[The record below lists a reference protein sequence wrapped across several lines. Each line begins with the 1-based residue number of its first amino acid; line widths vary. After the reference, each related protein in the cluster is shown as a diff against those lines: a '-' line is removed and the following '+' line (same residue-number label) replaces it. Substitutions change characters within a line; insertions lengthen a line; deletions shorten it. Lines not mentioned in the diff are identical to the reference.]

1 MAFPAAECVMLATT
15 LFIGLVAFVWLRLL
29 AIFLLVLV
37 DHVLRR
43 RAPPDAREIPL
54 ADVTI
59 VIPAYQEV
67 RDIGKTLAC
76 ARDAVEAGAALVV
89 VDDGSSDR
97 TAEIVRE
104 QLDALGRG
112 RLIRH
117 PRNLG
122 KAAALNTGIDAVATR
137 FLLTLDADTIVSRK
151 AIEIA
156 VDVLER
162 DDVSAQR
169 YAAVAFDVSVEPS
182 TSLFAELQATE
193 YDASLNFERRGQA
206 VVQAVSVAPG
216 AASLWRAS
224 DLRQIGGFSSATVTE
239 DVDATLRLAAR
250 GRRAAHVAGAQ
261 AFTRTPATFAHLM
274 AQRRRWCLGHYQ
286 GIVRAARDLGG
297 DAVFTTLT
305 YPNFLLLSAFMPLMC
320 VLSLA
325 ALFVKAGAWIVAL
338 GWLTLIWLATVYL
351 QRFVALRLIGTRVRL
366 AAFLLEPFSTQLFH
380 FCAMMLIVYG
390 LVRGDLAERSS
401 AWASRAR

>member
-1 MAFPAAECVMLATT
+1 MACCAADERVMVTT

-29 AIFLLVLV
+29 AILSLVLI
-37 DHVLRR
+37 DHAFRR
-43 RAPPDAREIPL
+43 RRPPDARKAPL

-59 VIPAYQEV
+59 VIPAYQEA
-67 RDIGKTLAC
+67 RGIGKTLASV
-76 ARDAVEAGAALVV
+76 RDAVEAGAALIV

-97 TAEIVRE
+97 TAEIVSE
-104 QLDALGRG
+104 NLNARG

-117 PRNLG
+117 ERNLG
-122 KAAALNTGIDAVATR
+122 KAAALNTGINAVATPY
-137 FLLTLDADTIVSRK
+137 LLTLDADTIVNRE
-151 AIEIA
+151 AMEIA
-156 VDVLER
+156 VDVLAR
-162 DDVSAQR
+162 DEVSTQR
-169 YAAVAFDVSVEPS
+169 YAVVAFDVSVEPS
-182 TSLFAELQATE
+182 KSLFAELQATE

-216 AASLWRAS
+216 AASLWRAG
-224 DLRQIGGFSSATVTE
+224 DLRKIGGFSSATVTE
-239 DVDATLRLAAR
+239 DVDATRRLAAR
-250 GRRAAHVAGAQ
+250 GRRAAHVGGAQ
-261 AFTRTPATFAHLM
+261 AFTRTPETFAHLM

-297 DAVFTTLT
+297 DIVFTTLT

-338 GWLTLIWLATVYL
+338 GWLTLVWLATVYL
-351 QRFVALRLIGTRVRL
+351 QRFVALSLIGTRVRL
-366 AAFLLEPFSTQLFH
+366 AAFLIEPFSTQLFH
-380 FCAMMLIVYG
+380 FCAMMLIIYG
-390 LVRGDLAERSS
+390 MIRGDLGERSN